1 MQAEKVYPHI
11 FRAVREE
18 SSQQREA
25 NPMVQPQRATSRRQP
40 AGEELLFLRRWL
52 AHPLKVGAVLPSS
65 HWLGRLVAKNT
76 KVGPGEYVV
85 EVGAGTGTIT
95 KTLLESGI
103 PAERLFVVEI
113 DPDLCTFL
121 RREVPQ
127 AQVIQGDATKLSALL
142 PPEVRGKVRTLV
154 SGIPMVTLPLQ
165 VQAQMI
171 EAWFD
176 VMPPEGRMLQYTYS
190 LVSPL
195 PETKLG
201 VKGRRCGIVV
211 RNVPPA
217 WVWSYERVGKP
228 QLDKR
233 PATLAA

>member
-1 MQAEKVYPHI
+1 
-11 FRAVREE
+11 
-18 SSQQREA
+18 
-25 NPMVQPQRATSRRQP
+25 MVQPQRATSRRHP

-52 AHPLKVGAVLPSS
+52 AHPLKVGALLPSS
-65 HWLGRLVAKNT
+65 AFLGRLVAKN
-76 KVGPGEYVV
+76 VHLGPDEYVV
-85 EVGAGTGTIT
+85 ELGAGTGTVT
-95 KTLLESGI
+95 KELLDAGI
-103 PAERLFVVEI
+103 PADRLFVVEI

-127 AQVIQGDATKLSALL
+127 AQVIQGDATRLRALL
-142 PPEVRGKVRTLV
+142 PPEVAGKVRTV
-154 SGIPMVTLPLQ
+154 ISGIPMVTLPLN
-165 VQAQMI
+165 VQTKMI

-176 VMPPEGRMLQYTYS
+176 VMPPDGRMLQYTYS

-195 PETKLG
+195 PEAKLG

-217 WVWSYERVGKP
+217 WVWSYARVGKA
-228 QLDKR
+228 QLGKS